1 MRPLLCSGDLSFL
14 CSGTLGGVVAL
25 LPPPTSTSKCVSL
38 LEDLS
43 HPVSVEKLAEDG
55 LLSSRALSGVV
66 VICQKFWG
74 DGVLD

>member
-25 LPPPTSTSKCVSL
+25 LPPPTSKCVSL

-43 HPVSVEKLAEDG
+43 HPLSVEELAKDG
-55 LLSSRALSGVV
+55 LLSSRTLSGVV